1 VLDLIKKS
9 CVVLVAASAVV
20 LVGCSQPAGPHLNPL
35 SEEAQALLAKKGMRQ
50 DQPIF
55 VRVFKEESEL
65 EVWKAKDDGKFYH
78 FKTYPVCNW
87 SGKLGPKL
95 KVGDKQ
101 APEGFYR
108 VSARQMNPASS
119 YHLSFNMGFPNAYDR
134 ANERTGKHLMIHGN
148 CKSMG
153 CYAMT
158 DALMEEI
165 YILAR
170 ESFKGGQESFEVH
183 AYPFRMTSKNLNRH
197 KRNKWTPFWREIK
210 KGYDHF
216 QKVKQPP
223 PVKVCERRYLV
234 NVAFVDGED
243 EVDPAGSCPT
253 YQRLPTRAI
262 PPPPMMQEANKK
274 KRQMQQAA
282 VGSADQASAEAAA
295 ESATMGFGSTFRF
308 TPRKPSVAGYAFRL
322 NSTLGGR

>member
-1 VLDLIKKS
+1 VVDPMKKIW
-9 CVVLVAASAVV
+9 VVLIAASAV
-20 LVGCSQPAGPHLNPL
+20 LLAGCSLPGGPHLNPL
-35 SEEAQALLAKKGMRQ
+35 SEQAQALLAEKGMRQ
-50 DQPIF
+50 DKPIF

-65 EVWKAKDDGKFYH
+65 EVWKAKDDGRFYH

-87 SGKLGPKL
+87 SGKLGPKQ

-119 YHLSFNMGFPNAYDR
+119 YHLSFNMGYPNAYDR
-134 ANERTGKHLMIHGN
+134 ANERTGNHLMIHGD
-148 CKSMG
+148 CKSVG

-183 AYPFRMTSKNLNRH
+183 AYPFRMTNKNIKRH

-234 NVAFVDGED
+234 NVAFVDGEN
-243 EVDPAGSCPT
+243 EVDPAGICPT
-253 YQRLPTRAI
+253 YQRLPTEAV
-262 PPPPMMQEANKK
+262 PPQPMMQEANTKR
-274 KRQMQQAA
+274 RQMQQAA
-282 VGSADQASAEAAA
+282 VGSPAEASAETAAN
-295 ESATMGFGSTFRF
+295 SASMGFGSTFRF

-322 NSTLGGR
+322 NSTLSGK